1 MRLTLPLLVL
11 SVLLVTGC
19 KQPARDVYRQQLF
32 AFGTLIEITL
42 YGVEEDRARRAVQAV
57 DAMYQRQHRDWHAW
71 QHGLLTDLNQAIAT
85 GKSIRTD
92 PSIINLIQLGQ
103 GFEHS
108 SGGLFNPAIGNLLM
122 LWGFQQDDAAQG
134 PPPSEKDIRRWL
146 DSAPSSLQVQ
156 FEGQLVRSSNP
167 AVSLDFGGFAKGYSV
182 GKAVEMLQQR
192 GIDNLIVNAGG
203 DLCVRG
209 KRGDRPWRVGIRQP
223 DSSGILASIE
233 LEGSGCIFT
242 SGNYERF
249 YDYNGRRYHHILDPR
264 SGYPAVKTVS
274 VTVMAEDPT
283 LADAA
288 ATALFVAGPDN
299 WEEVASRMDI
309 QDVLLIDER
318 NVAQLTPALA
328 ERVHFEQQP
337 AAIEIVQINPQRGI
351 IPALKSEIHAPGLI
365 P

>member
-1 MRLTLPLLVL
+1 
-11 SVLLVTGC
+11 
-19 KQPARDVYRQQLF
+19 
-32 AFGTLIEITL
+32 
-42 YGVEEDRARRAVQAV
+42 
-57 DAMYQRQHRDWHAW
+57 MYQRQHRDWHAW
-71 QHGLLTDLNQAIAT
+71 QRGLLMDLNQAMAA
-85 GKSIRTD
+85 GKPINTD
-92 PSIINLIQLGQ
+92 SSIIKLIQLGQ
-103 GFEHS
+103 GFERS
-108 SGGLFNPAIGNLLM
+108 SGGLFNPAIGNLLK

-134 PPPSEKDIRRWL
+134 PPPSGKDIQRWL

-156 FEGQLVRSSNP
+156 VDGQLVHSSNP

-182 GKAVEMLQQR
+182 GKAVEMLQQK
-192 GIDNLIVNAGG
+192 GVDNLIVNAGG

-233 LEGSGCIFT
+233 MEGPGCIFT
-242 SGNYERF
+242 SGSYERF

-264 SGYPAVKTVS
+264 SGFPAGKTTS
-274 VTVMAEDPT
+274 VTVVTQDPT

-299 WEEVASRMDI
+299 WQEVASHMAI

-318 NVAQLTPALA
+318 NVARLTAALA

-337 AAIEIVQINPQRGI
+337 AAIEIVQIKP
-351 IPALKSEIHAPGLI
+351 
-365 P
+365 